1 MSGER
6 RWPGPADVDG
16 RGAGPG
22 LGEQAADGRAGA
34 VGGDGRGAGPG
45 IGGRAA
51 DRGLLDHRSGRRLA
65 DKVVI
70 VTGGGQG
77 IGHAAA
83 RRLAA
88 EGALVLVADRRVE
101 GAERTAAELQEHGAP
116 TRTFVGDLTDPAQA
130 RAVVAAA
137 IEWQGRVDVLVNA
150 VGGATRFKPLWEW
163 SPDEIRA
170 EMDRSL
176 LPTLWCTL
184 AVLGPMRSAG
194 RGRIVNVGAE
204 SVRNGL
210 WDRAPYNVAKGGVHA
225 LTTSVAREVAEL
237 GITCNCVTPGGTNS
251 APDRLVPRY
260 APTDDPEEP
269 ARRERLRQRVLTT
282 IPMGRRAEIEEQ
294 AAAIAFLA
302 SDDASFITGQVLS
315 VNGGS
320 SMG

>member
-1 MSGER
+1 VSGDR
-6 RWPGPADVDG
+6 PTGAATDG
-16 RGAGPG
+16 SAGTPVPDR
-22 LGEQAADGRAGA
+22 LSLDLRAG
-34 VGGDGRGAGPG
+34 
-45 IGGRAA
+45 
-51 DRGLLDHRSGRRLA
+51 HRLA
-65 DKVVI
+65 GKVAI
-70 VTGGGQG
+70 VTGAGQG
-77 IGHAAA
+77 IGHAVA

-88 EGALVLVADRRVE
+88 ERALVMAADRGAE
-101 GAERTAAELQEHGAP
+101 GAERTATELWDHGADA
-116 TRTFVGDLTDPAQA
+116 RAFVGDLTDPAQA
-130 RAVVAAA
+130 EALVAATV
-137 IEWQGRVDVLVNA
+137 EWQGRVDVLVNA

-163 SPDEIRA
+163 APDEIRA

-184 AVLGPMRSAG
+184 AVLGPMRAAG

-225 LTTSVAREVAEL
+225 LTTSVARELAEV
-237 GITCNCVTPGGTNS
+237 GITCNCVAPGGTNS

-260 APTDDPEEP
+260 APSDDPDEP

-320 SMG
+320 SML